1 MVAGQT
7 EARQAGI
14 VQRAIDPHVGRGSI
28 MEQLTDPRTVR
39 VAIAEGQALV
49 RGAFHALLE
58 GEQDMTVVGEAGDS
72 GEAMALAKR
81 ERPDVILIDVELP
94 GIGGL
99 DTTRRILAGPSLGEP
114 FVVMLGKSE
123 CDEYLFG
130 ALRAGASAFLA
141 KDTRPAELAV
151 AVRAVARG
159 DTLLSRDG
167 TRRLIAEIA
176 SQPDPY
182 RTSPDE
188 LEELTAREREVM
200 ALVAAGL
207 SNEEIAGRLVISVA
221 TAKTHVSRALR
232 KIHARDRA
240 QLVAL
245 AYETGLVHP
254 RSPGM
259 LPAHAGTLDPALSPM
274 A

>member
-1 MVAGQT
+1 
-7 EARQAGI
+7 
-14 VQRAIDPHVGRGSI
+14 
-28 MEQLTDPRTVR
+28 MERTDPKTVR

-49 RGAFHALLE
+49 RGGFHALLE
-58 GEQDMTVVGEAGDS
+58 GQQDMTVVGEAGD
-72 GEAMALAKR
+72 GQEAVALAER
-81 ERPDVILIDVELP
+81 ERPDVMLMDIGLP
-94 GIGGL
+94 EVDGL
-99 DTTRRILAGPSLGEP
+99 EATRRILAAPGLEEVR
-114 FVVMLGKSE
+114 VVMLSASE
-123 CDEYLFG
+123 SDHLLFG

-141 KDTRPAELAV
+141 RDTQPADLVE

-159 DTLLSRDG
+159 DALLSRGG

-182 RTSPDE
+182 RPSPEE

-200 ALVAAGL
+200 ALVAMGL
-207 SNEEIAGRLVISVA
+207 SNEEIAERLVISVA

-232 KIHARDRA
+232 KVDARDRA

-254 RSPGM
+254 RSRGP
-259 LPAHAGTLDPALSPM
+259 LVARAQARDTALVAVP
-274 A
+274 